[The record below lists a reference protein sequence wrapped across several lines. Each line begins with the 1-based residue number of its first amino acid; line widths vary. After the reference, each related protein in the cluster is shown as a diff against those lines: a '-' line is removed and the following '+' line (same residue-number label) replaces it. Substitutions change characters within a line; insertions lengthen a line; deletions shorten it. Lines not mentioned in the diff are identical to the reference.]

1 MTSYQQGVL
10 SVRFSLVCATFV
22 AGPLSIC
29 FFAASAAA
37 QQPGSA
43 RPPGGPPPA
52 AAPTAPAGPAT
63 AGTSVAVIDIAY
75 IFKNHVRF
83 NRQMND
89 MKGDIE
95 AFDASIRNEQQ
106 EFAKKR
112 EALTSYNPASDQYKK
127 AEEEL
132 AHLKSNLDIKVAVKR
147 REFLEQEAKVY
158 YGIYREIEEAV
169 ASFALKHRIQL
180 VLRFSGDEM
189 KPDDRAS
196 VLQGVNKPVVFQN
209 QLDITMHILNQLNAG
224 ATMPAGANGVAPPP
238 PGAQGGAIQPGIQQS
253 QKGGPVVPGRPTG
266 TFR

>member
-1 MTSYQQGVL
+1 
-10 SVRFSLVCATFV
+10 VRFPLVCATFV
-22 AGPLSIC
+22 AGPLSIY

-37 QQPGSA
+37 QLPGGA

-52 AAPTAPAGPAT
+52 APAPAT

-95 AFDASIRNEQQ
+95 AFDASIRGEQQ

-112 EALTSYNPASDQYKK
+112 EALTQFNPASDQYKK

-132 AHLKSNLDIKVAVKR
+132 AHIKSNLDIKVAVKR

-158 YGIYREIEEAV
+158 YGIYREIETEV
-169 ASFALKHRIQL
+169 ASFALKQRIQL
-180 VLRFSGDEM
+180 VLRYSGDEM

-196 VLQGVNKPVVFQN
+196 VLQGVNKPVVFQDR
-209 QLDITMHILNQLNAG
+209 LDITMLILGQLNAG
-224 ATMPAGANGVAPPP
+224 QTMPAGAGGIAPPG
-238 PGAQGGAIQPGIQQS
+238 PGAPGGAIQPGIQSS
-253 QKGGPVVPGRPTG
+253 QKAGPTGPVVPGRPAG
-266 TFR
+266 TRLQ